1 MGNGILVV
9 CEQENGVPKK
19 TAYELL
25 SKARELVSQTGGDL
39 TAVVIGSG
47 EAADLGAYGA
57 TTVYTVDGSE
67 YASGATGAWV
77 RALETAV
84 NQASPAVVLG
94 AASGRTRES
103 FPRLAARLGAGMAS
117 ECTDL
122 RAEGGKVVGRRP
134 MYAGKAFADVQIS
147 SDVALFTVRPNSF
160 PGAAPSGGSAGATPL
175 NVVLQDGDLAAR
187 VVGVEEPQGQTLDLT
202 EADRIVSGGRPTDS
216 SDNFDTLI
224 RPLASAFGATVGAS
238 RAAVDAGYAPHDEQ
252 VGQTGKVVNPSL
264 YIACAISGAI
274 QHLAGMRTSRVIVAI
289 NKNPEAPI
297 FQHATYGIVGDIFE
311 ICPMLTAEAQRQGI
325 ASS

>member
-9 CEQENGVPKK
+9 CEQENGIPKK

-25 SKARELVSQTGGDL
+25 SKARSLVAEVGGDL
-39 TAVVIGSG
+39 TALVIGSG
-47 EAADLGAYGA
+47 DAADLGTYGPSA
-57 TTVYTVDGSE
+57 VYTVDGADFS
-67 YASGATGAWV
+67 SGATGAWV
-77 RALETAV
+77 RALEAAV
-84 NQASPAVVLG
+84 AETDPAVVLG
-94 AASGRTRES
+94 AASARTREA
-103 FPRLAARLGAGMAS
+103 FPRLAARLGAGMGT

-122 RAEGGKVVGRRP
+122 RAEGGRVVGRRP
-134 MYAGKAFADVQIS
+134 MYAGKAFADVHIS
-147 SDVALFTVRPNSF
+147 SALSLFTVRPNSF
-160 PGAAPSGGSAGATPL
+160 PGAAPNGGTAAATPL
-175 NVVLQDGDLAAR
+175 TVVLQDGDLSAR
-187 VVGVEEPQGQTLDLT
+187 VVGTEEPKGETLDLA

-216 SDNFDTLI
+216 SDNFDSLI
-224 RPLASAFGATVGAS
+224 RPLASALGATVGAS
-238 RAAVDAGYAPHDEQ
+238 RAAVDAGYAPHNEQ

-311 ICPMLTAEAQRQGI
+311 ICPMLTEEAQRQGI
-325 ASS
+325 TSS

>member
-25 SKARELVSQTGGDL
+25 SKARSLVSEIGGDL
-39 TAVVIGSG
+39 SALVIGSG
-47 EAADLGAYGA
+47 DAADLGTYGA
-57 TTVYTVDGSE
+57 TTVYTVDGEDFS
-67 YASGATGAWV
+67 SGATGAWL

-94 AASGRTRES
+94 AASARTREA

-122 RAEGGKVVGRRP
+122 RAEGGRVVGRRP
-134 MYAGKAFADVQIS
+134 MYAGKAFADVNIS

-160 PGAAPSGGSAGATPL
+160 PGAAPSGGAAGATAL
-175 NVVLQDGDLAAR
+175 SVSLQDGDLAAR
-187 VVGVEEPQGQTLDLT
+187 VVGTEEPQGQTVDLT

-216 SDNFDTLI
+216 SDNFDSLI
-224 RPLASAFGATVGAS
+224 RPLASALGATVGAS
-238 RAAVDAGYAPHDEQ
+238 RAAVDAGYASHDEQ

-325 ASS
+325 ATS

>member
-25 SKARELVSQTGGDL
+25 SKARELLAQTGGEL
-39 TAVVIGSG
+39 SAVVIGSAD
-47 EAADLGAYGA
+47 AADLGAYGA
-57 TTVYTVDGSE
+57 TTVYTVDGAE
-67 YASGATGAWV
+67 FASGTTGAWV

-84 NQASPAVVLG
+84 SHAAPAVVLG

-122 RAEGGKVVGRRP
+122 RVEDGNVVARRP
-134 MYAGKAFADVQIS
+134 MYAGKAFADVRIS
-147 SDVALFTVRPNSF
+147 SDVALYTVRPNSF
-160 PGAAPSGGSAGATPL
+160 PGAAPSGGSAAATPL
-175 NVVLQDGDLAAR
+175 SVALQDGDLAAR

-216 SDNFDTLI
+216 SENFDTLI
-224 RPLASAFGATVGAS
+224 RPLASALGATVGAS

-325 ASS
+325 TSS